1 MSLRIL
7 EVYLFFVWTF
17 IKQTKTTYRHSHNPL
32 IPHPIYPVDQDRTIE
47 KGMGQASVK
56 EFGNQV
62 SRGVKAGKDSIVPVS
77 PLIWGVF
84 PGIAV
89 TIAVVCVLLYLRV
102 SITESMTKTK
112 DEKSKKSNTLSRRYN
127 ILWYVAFAPVVG
139 LCVGWGIYSLAFKV
153 ANPMWTG
160 AAMVWNSF

>member
-1 MSLRIL
+1 
-7 EVYLFFVWTF
+7 
-17 IKQTKTTYRHSHNPL
+17 
-32 IPHPIYPVDQDRTIE
+32 
-47 KGMGQASVK
+47 MGQASVK

-102 SITESMTKTK
+102 SITESMTKTQDK
-112 DEKSKKSNTLSRRYN
+112 KSKKSNTLSRRYN

-139 LCVGWGIYSLAFKV
+139 LVVGWGIYSVAFKV
-153 ANPMWTG
+153 ANPLWTG